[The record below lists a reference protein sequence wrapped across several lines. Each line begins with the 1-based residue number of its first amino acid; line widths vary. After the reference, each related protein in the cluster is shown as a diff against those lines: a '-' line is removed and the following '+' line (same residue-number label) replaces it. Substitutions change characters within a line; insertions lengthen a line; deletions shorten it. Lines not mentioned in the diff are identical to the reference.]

1 MVPASAYE
9 ELVASEEDGSW
20 IASSWVLGHLVS
32 ACFAGILS
40 DYIGRKK
47 SLLIDTAVFLLGFI
61 LLSVSQSTECL
72 VVARFILG
80 YPLVSQVYLCEIMS
94 PTRRGLGAAMYS
106 VLHSFGFF
114 IVLILGAFLP
124 WRWAV
129 SVPAFLSVPIFV
141 AISCLHESPE
151 WLNKM
156 GHDRQCQ
163 AALQFYRKD
172 LEGEIFKA
180 VKQSEEEEKIAKSFS
195 ITSLIEKMKTFL
207 SLLMFQYPSFLR
219 NMLYLSTLFLCI
231 GWCGFS
237 ILSFYAVEIFQLSGS
252 PLSAANTSWITS
264 STKIVCSVAAFYVL
278 HKYKRRSLFLMT
290 GSLVCMAFLMMGVFT
305 FLSSSSTLSPFLIS
319 SLNFIPMAC
328 VILAYTGYGLGYSVI
343 PNMVAAEVMPVEIRS
358 TVIGILMTVEM
369 SSTFVLS
376 KLKPVLIDFLGIHG
390 LFTMFAGTVFLV
402 IILTVCTMP
411 KK

>member
-1 MVPASAYE
+1 M
-9 ELVASEEDGSW
+9 
-20 IASSWVLGHLVS
+20 
-32 ACFAGILS
+32 
-40 DYIGRKK
+40 
-47 SLLIDTAVFLLGFI
+47 
-61 LLSVSQSTECL
+61 
-72 VVARFILG
+72 
-80 YPLVSQVYLCEIMS
+80 YLCEIMS
-94 PTRRGLGAAMYS
+94 PSRRGLGAAMYS

-114 IVLILGAFLP
+114 LVLILGAFLP

-129 SVPAFLSVPIFV
+129 SVPAFLSVPICV

-156 GHDRQCQ
+156 GHEQQCQ

-180 VKQSEEEEKIAKSFS
+180 VKQSEEEDTIAKSFS
-195 ITSLIEKMKTFL
+195 VTSLMEKIKTFL

-278 HKYKRRSLFLMT
+278 HKYKR
-290 GSLVCMAFLMMGVFT
+290 
-305 FLSSSSTLSPFLIS
+305 
-319 SLNFIPMAC
+319 
-328 VILAYTGYGLGYSVI
+328 
-343 PNMVAAEVMPVEIRS
+343 
-358 TVIGILMTVEM
+358 
-369 SSTFVLS
+369 
-376 KLKPVLIDFLGIHG
+376 
-390 LFTMFAGTVFLV
+390 
-402 IILTVCTMP
+402 
-411 KK
+411 